1 LAKRTDDAKPD
12 GCRHYSKQ
20 VCRFVKYLILVHC
33 HLVLTFKFVYSDVR
47 IYAISDKCESGITP
61 INHMMS
67 KDLGLLGK
75 ALKTRP

>member
-1 LAKRTDDAKPD
+1 
-12 GCRHYSKQ
+12 
-20 VCRFVKYLILVHC
+20 LVHC